1 MLINNTISISDKIG
15 KGSYGSVYLGKDINT
30 NKLYAIKKISKELLI
45 SSTNQ
50 TRINNEIYILKHLPS
65 HPNIIKFY
73 DVVQTLSNIYLI
85 FDYCNGGSLNNALDS
100 QKKVHN
106 CPFDEKR
113 TRYIVKSIVNGLLC
127 LNKNNIVHRDIK
139 LDNILLNYKS
149 YEDLQKGDV
158 LNAEIKIIDFGFA
171 RYLFND
177 ELAST
182 IVGTPLFMDPNILSF
197 ATKDSS
203 TKESFKEENSC
214 QYDHKVDIWSLG
226 IIVYELLIG
235 VLPFNGKDI
244 NDLYCSVT
252 DRKFCLPQ
260 YKDIVL
266 SKEAIAFIDKLL
278 STEANKRPSILK
290 LVDEEWLN
298 GNTAE
303 LMIMKSDNEI
313 NMIYDKAN
321 FEHYWKVKEYEK
333 ETPRISEIYQKT
345 INFKKFLRINS
356 LIDRIQRNNNVEVP
370 IKKVRTEGN
379 ITIKKAN
386 EMSPKRKERKIADQG
401 TPIKEEDHI
410 FSYKK
415 K

>member
-1 MLINNTISISDKIG
+1 
-15 KGSYGSVYLGKDINT
+15 
-30 NKLYAIKKISKELLI
+30 
-45 SSTNQ
+45 
-50 TRINNEIYILKHLPS
+50 
-65 HPNIIKFY
+65 
-73 DVVQTLSNIYLI
+73 
-85 FDYCNGGSLNNALDS
+85 
-100 QKKVHN
+100 
-106 CPFDEKR
+106 
-113 TRYIVKSIVNGLLC
+113 
-127 LNKNNIVHRDIK
+127 
-139 LDNILLNYKS
+139 
-149 YEDLQKGDV
+149 
-158 LNAEIKIIDFGFA
+158 
-171 RYLFND
+171 
-177 ELAST
+177 
-182 IVGTPLFMDPNILSF
+182 MDPNILSF

-321 FEHYWKVKEYEK
+321 FEHY
-333 ETPRISEIYQKT
+333 
-345 INFKKFLRINS
+345 
-356 LIDRIQRNNNVEVP
+356 
-370 IKKVRTEGN
+370 
-379 ITIKKAN
+379 
-386 EMSPKRKERKIADQG
+386 
-401 TPIKEEDHI
+401 
-410 FSYKK
+410 
-415 K
+415 